1 MYRRSEYEDDI
12 LKAVYMPEVGQRP
25 SSRFRTTFAQQ
36 CRARTQPDLS
46 RGNLRRGAPGPLHP
60 CPAQLGRGVLGLA
73 GTSISE
79 VPHRGPH
86 REGPDIGTSHRKQG
100 TKMRSVRYQICV
112 VPHRGTT
119 YWYLTE
125 RGQILVPHTG
135 SRGQVWHSAQLT
147 TI

>member
-46 RGNLRRGAPGPLHP
+46 RGKLRRGAPGPLHP

-79 VPHRGPH
+79 VPHR
-86 REGPDIGTSHRKQG
+86 
-100 TKMRSVRYQICV
+100 VRYL
-112 VPHRGTT
+112 TED
-119 YWYLTE
+119 LTE

-135 SRGQVWHSAQLT
+135 SRGPK
-147 TI
+147 

>member
-100 TKMRSVRYQICV
+100 PSLAFSSIDHHIRTDVPKQKLTAPGIPRRSPIQV
-112 VPHRGTT
+112 
-119 YWYLTE
+119 LT
-125 RGQILVPHTG
+125 RPDV
-135 SRGQVWHSAQLT
+135 A
-147 TI
+147 

>member
-1 MYRRSEYEDDI
+1 MYRRSEYEDDN
-12 LKAVYMPEVGQRP
+12 LKALYMPEVGQRP

-46 RGNLRRGAPGPLHP
+46 RGNLRRGAPVPLHP

-73 GTSISE
+73 GTSQSE

-100 TKMRSVRYQICV
+100 TKMRSVRY
-112 VPHRGTT
+112 
-119 YWYLTE
+119 LTE
-125 RGQILVPHTG
+125 GPHIGTSQRGQILVPHTG
-135 SRGQVWHSAQLT
+135 SRGQVWYSAQLT